1 MRSTERLSVGLLL
14 AFAVPLVTGCKSG
27 SEPDAYGN
35 FETTE
40 VVVSAQTAGPL
51 LWFTPDDGQR
61 LDSGV
66 MVGLVDTAQ
75 LALQRDQLVA
85 LQGAGNSRVGEAAS
99 NIAMLESQ
107 REIAERG
114 YQRTRRLYDQK
125 AATAQQLDQ
134 AERDYRTLGDQIRAA
149 KDQQAAARHDVSS
162 SAAQIAQLDDRIRRS
177 EITNP
182 RAGSVLTA
190 YVKRGEY
197 VQAGQPLYKL
207 ATLDSMDLRAYV
219 TEPQLA
225 QVKVGRTAQV
235 TVDAGHGR
243 KTLTGKIT
251 WVASEAEFTPTPVQT
266 RDERADLVYAL
277 KIKVP
282 NQDRML
288 KIGMPAD
295 VKFMAGSSSDTTAR

>member
-1 MRSTERLSVGLLL
+1 MRCTDRLSRAAVLLVL
-14 AFAVPLVTGCKSG
+14 AVPLAAGCRRG
-27 SEPDAYGN
+27 GDPDAYGN

-40 VVVSAQTAGPL
+40 VVVSAETAGPL
-51 LWFTPDDGQR
+51 MWFTPDDGQH

-75 LALQRDQLVA
+75 LALQRNQMVA
-85 LQGAGNSRVGEAAS
+85 QQGATSSRANEAAS
-99 NIAMLESQ
+99 NIGMLQSQ

-114 YQRTRRLYDQK
+114 YQRTQRLHQQQ

-134 AERDYRTLGDQIRAA
+134 AERDYRVLGDQIGAA
-149 KDQQAAARHDVSS
+149 KAQQAAARHDITS

-177 EITNP
+177 RISNP
-182 RAGSVLTA
+182 RAGTVLTA
-190 YVKRGEY
+190 YVKPGEF
-197 VQAGQPLYKL
+197 VQTGQPLYKL

-225 QVKVGRTAQV
+225 QVKVGQTVEV

-243 KTLTGKIT
+243 KTFAGRVT

-266 RDERADLVYAL
+266 REERADLVYAV

-282 NQDRML
+282 NPDRIL

-295 VKFMAGSSSDTTAR
+295 VRFTPAAAAR